1 MFSHIFG
8 YLTIKL
14 LLVII
19 LLTTG
24 LTTIEALKDD
34 FQIVKQRV
42 IKELMKTPI
51 DDSIVQS
58 ILDRMQEDGSFKNI
72 DYADLSRTAGFPHRR
87 HTSDLV
93 YLAKAYKNKKSSYH
107 KSKEL
112 KKRINTSLN
121 YWVDHDF
128 FGDNWHNNQISTP
141 TNLVHLMLVFG
152 EDIPKDLV
160 DKAQPIIGRAHME
173 ASGARPSGDRIVI
186 AGILAKN
193 LLFIGDREHFDEIIE
208 LIEGEVKFSTG
219 SRGMQHDFS
228 FHHRVDRVNNTTSYG
243 YGKYANVFGEWSY
256 YVANTKYA
264 FSVEKINHLVDYY
277 LDGICKQLVYGVYI
291 DISVK
296 NRSITHKTTFKP
308 QGTIE
313 IERLLFSTD
322 YRKDELEE
330 IIRLRKGEAQ
340 PSLSFSKFFW
350 QTEHFVFQRPN
361 FYTTVRM
368 HSTRNRNMEVP
379 YNGPGKTT
387 HHRADG
393 TNYLQLKGDEYHNIW
408 PVYDWQKVSG
418 TTIVQKPELY
428 GPTEIQKDGLT
439 DFVGAVTDG
448 LYGAVAY
455 DFRSPHDFVSAKKSW
470 FFFDDEYVC
479 IGTDIKSSKRLP
491 VNTTINQVL
500 MRSDVAGKING
511 QIIPKLG
518 NSSRKLS
525 AVKWIHQD
533 KVGYIFPDTTT
544 IFLSNQAE
552 EGRWS
557 DITDQK
563 NISEEIVSKDVFTLG
578 FDHGERPSDAS
589 YQYIV
594 VPAVSEQEVNETSEN
609 NRSIEI
615 LSSSSR
621 VHAVKN
627 TKLNICQLA
636 FYQAGE
642 VEISE
647 GASIKMDSQGM
658 VMLKMDDNRI
668 NELSVAD
675 PSRKL
680 SRALV
685 TVPGIYEKEGTGYS
699 LYPNESQNKT
709 LMIVSLPPRCG
720 CGQECDYRALKNRDQ
735 LQKGYYY
742 ENIYVFNR
750 FCWICDIDNRYC
762 IQIASFAW
770 SESIINYWIPVSFIG
785 IYSFTSI

>member
-1 MFSHIFG
+1 MSGLRFLVLVFAMSMGLVEGRANNDF
-8 YLTIKL
+8 LT
-14 LLVII
+14 
-19 LLTTG
+19 
-24 LTTIEALKDD
+24 
-34 FQIVKQRV
+34 VKQRV
-42 IKELMKTPI
+42 VAELMKTPI
-51 DDSIVQS
+51 DDSQVRS
-58 ILDRMQEDGSFKNI
+58 ILDRMNQDGSFENI
-72 DYADLSRTAGFPHRR
+72 NYTDLSRTAGFPHRR

-93 YLAKAYKNKKSSYH
+93 YLAKAYNSEGSSFH
-107 KSKEL
+107 KSRKLKESINNSL
-112 KKRINTSLN
+112 K

-141 TNLVHLMLVFG
+141 TNLVNLMLVFG
-152 EDIPKDLV
+152 DNIPKDLV
-160 DKAQPIIGRAHME
+160 DKAQPIIGRAHMN

-193 LLFIGDREHFDEIIE
+193 LLFIGDHEQFDEIIE

-219 SRGMQHDFS
+219 ARGMQHDYS
-228 FHHRVDRVNNTTSYG
+228 FHHRHDRVNNTTSYG

-308 QGTIE
+308 QATLE
-313 IERLLFSTD
+313 VERLLFGTD
-322 YRKDELEE
+322 YRKEELEE
-330 IIRLRKGEAQ
+330 IIRLRKGEAK

-408 PVYDWQKVSG
+408 AVYDWQKVSG

-455 DFRSPHDFVSAKKSW
+455 DFRSPHDMVKAKKSW

-479 IGTDIKSSKRLP
+479 IGTDIESSKRVP
-491 VNTTINQVL
+491 VFTTVNQVL
-500 MRSDVAGKING
+500 MRSDVSGKVNG

-518 NSSRKLS
+518 ESSRKIS
-525 AVKWIHQD
+525 SVKWIHQGE
-533 KVGYIFPDTTT
+533 VGYIFPDTTT
-544 IFLSNQAE
+544 IFLSNRAE
-552 EGRWS
+552 QGRWS

-563 NISEEIVSKDVFTLG
+563 NISEEIVTEDVFTLG
-578 FDHGERPSDAS
+578 FDHGERPRDAS

-594 VPAVSEQEVNETSEN
+594 VPDVSMQELEETSGN
-609 NRSIEI
+609 NRGIEI
-615 LSSSSR
+615 LSSSSE

-627 TKLNICQLA
+627 NKLNICQLA

-642 VEISE
+642 VDISE
-647 GASIKMDSQGM
+647 GASIRMDSQGM
-658 VMLKMDDNRI
+658 VMLKMDNNKI
-668 NELSVAD
+668 SEISVAD

-680 SRALV
+680 SRALI
-685 TVPGIYEKEGTGYS
+685 TVPGIYEKEGAGYS
-699 LYPNESQNKT
+699 IYPNKDQNQT
-709 LMIVSLPPRCG
+709 LLMVELPQG
-720 CGQECDYRALKNRDQ
+720 LYAGKS
-735 LQKGYYY
+735 
-742 ENIYVFNR
+742 VT
-750 FCWICDIDNRYC
+750 
-762 IQIASFAW
+762 
-770 SESIINYWIPVSFIG
+770 IG
-785 IYSFTSI
+785 F